1 MRFTRTIDK
10 SRLQVLVLDHSL
22 IPNSVDVVIGDY
34 IYELHFQVEPEEG
47 QDKPELMDMDDSG
60 RNN

>member
-47 QDKPELMDMDDSG
+47 QDKSELMDMDDSG